1 MWCRWVQR
9 IQKQT
14 LDSTLDEK
22 TWKNELW
29 SVNQWWHLFGTALCT
44 SKFPC
49 LQCMTSW
56 QPGIYSPLGANWSCW
71 CQRSRF
77 VTVTWLRTRRGRP
90 LWALFR
96 WLCSDVKIC
105 QVRCLLDLSYW
116 KTSTC
121 RQNDIGTQCL
131 LTFNFTTQS
140 VERPSTDSKCSCQ
153 SANVDF
159 QRTCQSVVQTLY
171 SRALVF
177 HTKPIDHLKRW
188 VYYRSYAG
196 VQTYFVH
203 LYRSVKLCL
212 YFFKYTYIYIY
223 STSLSHEDASPGFL
237 DQLADLDVKEESD
250 MQDLPSQ
257 DSIWSSDVE
266 CSAVA
271 MWLVSWSKIPWV
283 NVIFGRTYRTFRR
296 CQSQRTLKP
305 KLTIQGQGHDKSA
318 CKRLQVRRS

>member
-121 RQNDIGTQCL
+121 RQNDIGTQWL

-212 YFFKYTYIYIY
+212 YFLNTHIYIY
-223 STSLSHEDASPGFL
+223 TVH
-237 DQLADLDVKEESD
+237 
-250 MQDLPSQ
+250 
-257 DSIWSSDVE
+257 
-266 CSAVA
+266 
-271 MWLVSWSKIPWV
+271 
-283 NVIFGRTYRTFRR
+283 
-296 CQSQRTLKP
+296 
-305 KLTIQGQGHDKSA
+305 H
-318 CKRLQVRRS
+318 

>member
-44 SKFPC
+44 SKFTC

-116 KTSTC
+116 NFDMQAE
-121 RQNDIGTQCL
+121 QNRHTMAFDVQFYDTECWEAIYRFEVL
-131 LTFNFTTQS
+131 MS
-140 VERPSTDSKCSCQ
+140 VSKC
-153 SANVDF
+153 
-159 QRTCQSVVQTLY
+159 
-171 SRALVF
+171 
-177 HTKPIDHLKRW
+177 W
-188 VYYRSYAG
+188 
-196 VQTYFVH
+196 
-203 LYRSVKLCL
+203 
-212 YFFKYTYIYIY
+212 
-223 STSLSHEDASPGFL
+223 LS
-237 DQLADLDVKEESD
+237 
-250 MQDLPSQ
+250 
-257 DSIWSSDVE
+257 
-266 CSAVA
+266 
-271 MWLVSWSKIPWV
+271 
-283 NVIFGRTYRTFRR
+283 
-296 CQSQRTLKP
+296 
-305 KLTIQGQGHDKSA
+305 
-318 CKRLQVRRS
+318 